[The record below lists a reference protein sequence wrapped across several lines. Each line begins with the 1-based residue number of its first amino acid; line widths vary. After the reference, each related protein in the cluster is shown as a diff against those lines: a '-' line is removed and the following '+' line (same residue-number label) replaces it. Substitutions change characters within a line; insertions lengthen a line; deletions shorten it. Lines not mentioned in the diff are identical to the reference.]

1 MILKQNWPKNGKIVR
16 YNAPLISIEWCWQNI
31 SREGGEGGVL
41 YEPKML
47 GSRKYEGDYSKES
60 LKSREPL
67 ILYALLLRQAR
78 TRGFRGF
85 KGFERT
91 PFEDQ

>member
-1 MILKQNWPKNGKIVR
+1 
-16 YNAPLISIEWCWQNI
+16 
-31 SREGGEGGVL
+31 
-41 YEPKML
+41 ML

-78 TRGFRGF
+78 RRGFRGF